1 MNPYWIVTVN
11 STIKIK
17 RIVEMWEAIQ
27 GILTSGKAVL
37 GIGALIIL
45 LAILVRK
52 GLISFKGK
60 GLKVGNND
68 VERTI
73 IRNQIMFVKTE
84 ISDFYSRIP
93 NFEGRDEWRLRYIM
107 EKCLDV
113 LVDAISLNH
122 VTLDPVYVDLKCRA
136 VWDEILQNTDNAS
149 ILTDDFKKVVYDETK
164 HIIEKLIEIREF
176 YNK

>member
-1 MNPYWIVTVN
+1 
-11 STIKIK
+11 
-17 RIVEMWEAIQ
+17 MWEAIQ
-27 GILTSGKAVL
+27 GVLTSNNFWKVVVGV
-37 GIGALIIL
+37 GALVIL
-45 LAILVRK
+45 LAILVKK

-60 GLKVGNND
+60 GLKVGNSE

-84 ISDFYSRIP
+84 ISDFYNRIP
-93 NFEGRDEWRLRYIM
+93 DFEGRDEWRLKYIM

-113 LVDAISLNH
+113 IVDAVSLNH
-122 VTLDPVYVDLKCRA
+122 LTLEPVYVDLKCRA
-136 VWDEILQNTDNAS
+136 VWDEVLQNADNVN

-164 HIIEKLIEIREF
+164 HIIEKLIEIREY

>member
-1 MNPYWIVTVN
+1 
-11 STIKIK
+11 
-17 RIVEMWEAIQ
+17 MWEAIQ
-27 GILTSGKAVL
+27 GVLTSNNFWKVVVGV
-37 GIGALIIL
+37 GALVIL
-45 LAILVRK
+45 LAILVKK

-60 GLKVGNND
+60 GLKVGNSE

-84 ISDFYSRIP
+84 ISDFYNRIP
-93 NFEGRDEWRLRYIM
+93 DFEGRDEWRLKYIM

-113 LVDAISLNH
+113 IVDAISLNH
-122 VTLDPVYVDLKCRA
+122 LTLEPVYVDLKCRA
-136 VWDEILQNTDNAS
+136 VWDEVLQNADNTN

-164 HIIEKLIEIREF
+164 HIIEKLIEIREY

>member
-1 MNPYWIVTVN
+1 
-11 STIKIK
+11 
-17 RIVEMWEAIQ
+17 MWAALQ
-27 GILTSGKAVL
+27 GILISDNFWKTVV
-37 GIGALIIL
+37 GIGALVIL
-45 LAILVRK
+45 LAILAKK

-60 GLKVGNND
+60 GLKVGNNEI
-68 VERTI
+68 ERTI

-84 ISDFYSRIP
+84 ISDFYSKIP
-93 NFEGRDEWRLRYIM
+93 YFEGRDDWRVKYTM

-122 VTLDPVYVDLKCRA
+122 VTLEPVYVDLKCRA
-136 VWDEILQNTDNAS
+136 VWNEVLQNADNAN

>member
-1 MNPYWIVTVN
+1 
-11 STIKIK
+11 
-17 RIVEMWEAIQ
+17 MWQAIQ
-27 GILTSGKAVL
+27 GILTSDNFWKTVV
-37 GIGALIIL
+37 GIGALVIL
-45 LAILVRK
+45 FAILVKK

-60 GLKVGNND
+60 GLKVGNNE

-84 ISDFYSRIP
+84 ISDFYSKIP
-93 NFEGRDEWRLRYIM
+93 DFEGRDDWRLRYTM

-122 VTLDPVYVDLKCRA
+122 VTLEPVYLELKCRA
-136 VWDEILQNTDNAS
+136 VWDEVLQNSDNAN

-164 HIIEKLIEIREF
+164 HIIEKLIEIREY

>member
-1 MNPYWIVTVN
+1 
-11 STIKIK
+11 
-17 RIVEMWEAIQ
+17 MWEAIL
-27 GILTSGKAVL
+27 GILTSGNFLQVVL
-37 GIGALIIL
+37 GIAALITL
-45 LAILVRK
+45 FAVLAKK

-68 VERTI
+68 TERTI

-84 ISDFYSRIP
+84 ISDFYSKIP
-93 NFEGRDEWRLRYIM
+93 NFEGRDDWRLKYVM

-122 VTLDPVYVDLKCRA
+122 LTLEPVYLELKCRA
-136 VWDEILQNTDNAS
+136 VWDEVLQNADNAS
-149 ILTDDFKKVVYDETK
+149 ILSEDFKKAVYDETK
-164 HIIEKLIEIREF
+164 LIIEKLIDIREF